1 MVLYLHVTVDR
12 FFLCSF
18 VILIDVP
25 IALAHDEGGANGG
38 GNQGTVFSI
47 VNFCTSNS
55 WMD

>member
-38 GNQGTVFSI
+38 GNQGNCIFK
-47 VNFCTSNS
+47 C
-55 WMD
+55 